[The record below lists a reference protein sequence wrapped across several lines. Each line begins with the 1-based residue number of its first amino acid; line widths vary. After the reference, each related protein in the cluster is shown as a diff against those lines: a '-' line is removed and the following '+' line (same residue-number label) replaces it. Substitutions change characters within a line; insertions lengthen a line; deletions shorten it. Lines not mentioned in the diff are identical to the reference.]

1 MVNGSNYGAAGRPV
15 LIAPGPAPGSFGAD
29 STASG
34 RDTPSGEE
42 LTQTSSTPDAV
53 SLERL
58 AERVDGI
65 AIRLDAFI
73 DAVTPLIQT
82 PGVREDNT
90 SEEAIARGI
99 EAATKALIYTD
110 FFREAVKLGMSPD
123 IVADAFR
130 LADLSNVAADL
141 ETKEVIGIKETVD
154 ALLEKKPY
162 LFFVMQ
168 DDVGLET
175 NPVKGPSS
183 HPEQVESL
191 ARTLGVSPE
200 FAAELVK
207 KRSDKARAGSA
218 LSEIWR
224 VPRTNRLS
232 FLETNE

>member
-1 MVNGSNYGAAGRPV
+1 
-15 LIAPGPAPGSFGAD
+15 
-29 STASG
+29 
-34 RDTPSGEE
+34 
-42 LTQTSSTPDAV
+42 
-53 SLERL
+53 
-58 AERVDGI
+58 
-65 AIRLDAFI
+65 
-73 DAVTPLIQT
+73 
-82 PGVREDNT
+82 
-90 SEEAIARGI
+90 
-99 EAATKALIYTD
+99 
-110 FFREAVKLGMSPD
+110 
-123 IVADAFR
+123 
-130 LADLSNVAADL
+130 
-141 ETKEVIGIKETVD
+141 
-154 ALLEKKPY
+154 
-162 LFFVMQ
+162 MQ